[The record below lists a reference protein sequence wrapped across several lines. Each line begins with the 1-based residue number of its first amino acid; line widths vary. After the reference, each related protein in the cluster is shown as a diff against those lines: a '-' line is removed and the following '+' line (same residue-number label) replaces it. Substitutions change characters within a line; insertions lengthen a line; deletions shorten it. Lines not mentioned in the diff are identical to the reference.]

1 MIATVSS
8 AVAIFNFIKN
18 NWHWIAMGLMVI
30 GFGIT
35 ITVMGIKIKNRDKK
49 IEKLNIEVER
59 LAATNTLLLKD
70 IAVNEKQYI
79 TITNFVTSEIAIS
92 NINDYTLSNDVIGS
106 LNEIFKNYNIN
117 LSNNT
122 LEAGGK

>member
-1 MIATVSS
+1 MIATIST
-8 AVAIFNFIKN
+8 AVTVFNFIKK
-18 NWHWIAMGLMVI
+18 NWHWIVMGLMVI

-35 ITVMGIKIKNRDKK
+35 ISVMAIKIKNRDKK
-49 IEKLNIEVER
+49 IDKLNIEVER

-79 TITNFVTSEIAIS
+79 TITNFVTSEIAVS
-92 NINDYTLSNDVIGS
+92 NINDYALSNDVIGS
-106 LNEIFKNYNIN
+106 LNEIIKNYDNN

-122 LEAGGK
+122 LTGGAK